1 MKQLYKRKGK
11 KLSIRSKIIFHLLV
25 FTVISIIY
33 FKQSDEIARFKEQ
46 LFYYMKYTRVDNQ
59 VDITEYPPI
68 QHTGDEWYQDAR
80 LISHAGGRIDRSDYS
95 NSKEALEETLKKGI
109 YFVEI
114 DFMYTSDQKLV
125 CMHKWE
131 DQWGPENVPSLQE
144 FLSEKIFGKYTPM
157 TAADVVEY
165 MENYPELYVIIDTKE
180 EDQVQVVK
188 TLIDLSA
195 HNPDITDR
203 FVIQLYA
210 EGVKSEI
217 QKLYPFQDSN
227 YLFTIY
233 KYGDRMP
240 RSVMKICYDEN
251 ISVVTIPYSAWK
263 EEDRQIFYSR
273 DFKVYEHTVNCP
285 DDANEA
291 IEEGVWGVYTDLLS
305 YDDLYLTDENDI

>member
-109 YFVEI
+109 YF
-114 DFMYTSDQKLV
+114 
-125 CMHKWE
+125 
-131 DQWGPENVPSLQE
+131 
-144 FLSEKIFGKYTPM
+144 
-157 TAADVVEY
+157 VVEY

-291 IEEGVWGVYTDLLS
+291 IEEGVWGIYTDLLS